1 MFAIDRDVD
10 FEEEEKA
17 AEQLARSNDS
27 SKSLKHDTWE
37 LASLWTSP
45 PSKWYTYFTPL
56 EHVSSSRFRD
66 RSP

>member
-27 SKSLKHDTWE
+27 SKSLKHDT
-37 LASLWTSP
+37 
-45 PSKWYTYFTPL
+45 
-56 EHVSSSRFRD
+56 
-66 RSP
+66 